1 LRVAE
6 GRSVVLVD
14 V

>member
-6 GRSVVLVD
+6 GRSVVLVN